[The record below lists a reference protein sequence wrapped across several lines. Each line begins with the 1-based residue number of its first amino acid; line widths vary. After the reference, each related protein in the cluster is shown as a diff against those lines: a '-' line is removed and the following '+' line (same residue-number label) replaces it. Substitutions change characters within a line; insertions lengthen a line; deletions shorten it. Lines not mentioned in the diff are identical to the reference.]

1 MVPMANLSSH
11 FKSLQS
17 QDLDETRSLV
27 AGVFNDHELRCM
39 ERRGHV
45 DYKHRY
51 ATMGALGFSVLGYGA
66 SVQILTQELGSFYLL
81 QLPLLGEDRQL
92 NRGQTAY
99 IKAGGATIH
108 GPQDRLTMHW
118 SADCHKLV
126 LRIDRHA
133 LERYA
138 SHLGRHSPGSPIQ
151 FNPEI
156 DTTQGGGLA
165 LKLTA
170 GQIFRNVCKQPD
182 LFKLPMVSSQ
192 FEQML
197 YMNLLT
203 MQPNSLGSA
212 HLQAPIDV
220 VPRIIKVSEDYMRAH
235 LSDPITMLTLAE
247 LTGASMR
254 SLHEGFR
261 RYRGES
267 PMRYLRQLRLEKVR
281 EELLNP
287 TRKASITDI
296 AQQWGFYELGRFAQL
311 YRQRY
316 GELPSETVRLTQ

>member
-1 MVPMANLSSH
+1 MAHLSSH

-27 AGVFNDHELRCM
+27 AGVFNEHELRCA
-39 ERRGHV
+39 ERRGQV

-51 ATMGALGFSVLGYGA
+51 TTMGALGFSVLGYGA
-66 SVQILTQELGSFYLL
+66 SVQIRTQELASFYLL

-92 NRGQTAY
+92 NRGRSLS
-99 IKAGGATIH
+99 IKAGGATVH
-108 GPQDRLTMHW
+108 GPQDCLHMNW

-138 SHLGRHSPGSPIQ
+138 LHLGHQHPGSPIA

-182 LFKLPMVSSQ
+182 LFQLPMVSSQ

-203 MQPNSLGSA
+203 MQPSVLRAA

-220 VPRIIKVSEDYMRAH
+220 VPKTVKVSEEYMRAH
-235 LSDPITMLTLAE
+235 LAEPITMLTLAE

-281 EELLNP
+281 DELLKP
-287 TRKASITDI
+287 TRKASVTDI
-296 AQQWGFYELGRFAQL
+296 AQEWGFVELGRFAQL

-316 GELPSETVRLTQ
+316 GELPSETLRRSQP